1 MRSLFE
7 VPCSRHLSPSLT
19 LASALVGVELVADLA
34 LALEPTERVDALV
47 LAAVELVR
55 RALVELCRKGIRRG
69 CKIAFKDN
77 FQ

>member
-1 MRSLFE
+1 MILYL
-7 VPCSRHLSPSLT
+7 CPSLT

-55 RALVELCRKGIRRG
+55 RAFVELWREVVSV
-69 CKIAFKDN
+69 F
-77 FQ
+77 